1 MSQENVEIVRRG
13 YEHFGAT
20 GDFQEEIFD
29 PDFVWDMSTFSW
41 PGQQVYPDIEGA
53 RSFMAD
59 WLDTSEDWEIE
70 LEQLV
75 DAVDDV
81 VAVVRQR
88 GRSKA
93 TGLPVDMHFAQ
104 RWTLRDGLQIRMR
117 MYADPHEALEA
128 AGLRQ

>member
-1 MSQENVEIVRRG
+1 
-13 YEHFGAT
+13 
-20 GDFQEEIFD
+20 
-29 PDFVWDMSTFSW
+29 
-41 PGQQVYPDIEGA
+41 
-53 RSFMAD
+53 MAD
-59 WLDTSEDWEIE
+59 WLDTWEDWEIE

-75 DAVDDV
+75 DAGDDV

-104 RWTLRDGLQIRMR
+104 RWTLRDGMQIRMR
-117 MYADPHEALEA
+117 MYANPQEALEA